1 MSIHT
6 IGLKYLAFVA
16 IASIY
21 WTQTSWLTL
30 VISLISLGWLVHNIT
45 KSQKVEG
52 AENWSA
58 IISKLYIF
66 FDILIMISIL
76 TLKNIFLFSILV
88 GSGFSGIDAAIKLK
102 EIGVKITI
110 LEKSESLGGTWY
122 DNQYPGKI
130 ILPFINLLC
139 LLSQK
144 N

>member
-16 IASIY
+16 FVSIY

-45 KSQKVEG
+45 KSQRIEG

-58 IISKLYIF
+58 IISKTYIF
-66 FDILIMISIL
+66 FGIWKMILILAFCSKI
-76 TLKNIFLFSILV
+76 FSILV

-102 EIGVKITI
+102 EIGVKFTI
-110 LEKSESLGGTWY
+110 LEKSECLGGTWY

-130 ILPFINLLC
+130 ILNFI
-139 LLSQK
+139 
-144 N
+144 